1 MQRSAVRT
9 LRLLAML
16 VAAVA
21 LLIPATAA
29 AHSHGKRHQQRH
41 HSKHH
46 ARDHGNQAAPDALYT
61 ATNGPAPAGNA
72 VIMYTR
78 HADGTITQTGAPV
91 STGGNGS
98 AVTGSRRSASRSWT
112 PRARPT

>member
-29 AHSHGKRHQQRH
+29 AHSHGKRHQQGH

-46 ARDHGNQAAPDALYT
+46 GRDHGNQAAPNALYT
-61 ATNGPAPAGNA
+61 TTNNPSGNA
-72 VIMYTR
+72 VIMYSR
-78 HADGTITQTGAPV
+78 HSDGTITQTGSPV
-91 STGGNGS
+91 ATGGNG
-98 AVTGSRRSASRSWT
+98 
-112 PRARPT
+112 ARV